1 MPLAKM
7 DRSLVKKMRA
17 VKALILDVDGVLTD
31 GRIIFDDDGREL
43 KFFHVRDGH
52 GLKMLMRAGIEVIF
66 LTGRTSRVV
75 EHRAKDLGV
84 ESVYQ
89 GARNKIAVFKEVL
102 EEKGLKPGETACMGD
117 DITDVPLFKMAGF
130 SASVA
135 DACEEA
141 LRAADFVT
149 RAGGG
154 KGAVREVCE
163 LILKAQDKWRD
174 ITGKYGL
181 SQ

>member
-1 MPLAKM
+1 MPLAEM
-7 DRSLVKKMRA
+7 DNSLVKKMRA

-52 GLKMLMRAGIEVIF
+52 GIKMLMRAGVEVIV

-75 EHRAKDLGV
+75 EHRAKDLGI

-89 GARNKIAVFKEVL
+89 GAKNKIAVLREIL
-102 EEKGLKPGETACMGD
+102 EQKGLKPEQTACMGD
-117 DITDVPLFKMAGF
+117 DITDVPLLKLAGF
-130 SASVA
+130 SVAVA

-141 LRAADFVT
+141 RNAADFVT
-149 RAGGG
+149 CAGGG
-154 KGAVREVCE
+154 RGAVREVCE
-163 LILKAQDKWRD
+163 LVLKAQGKWRD
-174 ITGKYGL
+174 VTRKYEL
-181 SQ
+181 A

>member
-1 MPLAKM
+1 MTLAKM
-7 DRSLVKKMRA
+7 DNSLVKKLRA
-17 VKALILDVDGVLTD
+17 VKAIILDVDGVLTD
-31 GRIIFDDDGREL
+31 GRIIFDDAGREL

-66 LTGRTSRVV
+66 LTGRTSLVV

-89 GARNKIAVFKEVL
+89 GAKNKIAVLREVL
-102 EEKGLKPGETACMGD
+102 EEKGLKPEQTACMGD
-117 DITDVPLFKMAGF
+117 DITDVPLFRAAGF
-130 SASVA
+130 SAAVA

-141 LRAADFVT
+141 RKAADFVT
-149 RAGGG
+149 RTEGG

-174 ITGKYGL
+174 VTGKYEL
-181 SQ
+181 A

>member
-7 DRSLVKKMRA
+7 DSSLVKKMRG
-17 VKALILDVDGVLTD
+17 VKALVLDVDGVLTD

-52 GLKMLMRAGIEVIF
+52 GMKLLMRAGIEVIF

-84 ESVYQ
+84 GAVYQ
-89 GARNKIAVFKEVL
+89 GARDKIAVLGKVL
-102 EEKGLKPGETACMGD
+102 ADRGLKPEQTACMGD
-117 DITDVPLFKMAGF
+117 DITDIPLFRVAGF
-130 SASVA
+130 SAAVA

-141 LRAADFVT
+141 RKAADFVT
-149 RAGGG
+149 RSGGG
-154 KGAVREVCE
+154 RGAVREVCE
-163 LILKAQDKWRD
+163 LILKAQDKWREV
-174 ITGKYGL
+174 TGKYEL
-181 SQ
+181 P

>member
-1 MPLAKM
+1 MTDDSSARKM
-7 DRSLVKKMRA
+7 KGI
-17 VKALILDVDGVLTD
+17 KALVLDVDGVLTD

-75 EHRAKDLGV
+75 EHRAKDLGI

-89 GARNKIAVFKEVL
+89 GAKDKIAVLREIL
-102 EEKGLKPGETACMGD
+102 EDRGLTTEQAACMGD
-117 DITDVPLFKMAGF
+117 DITDVPLFRVAGF
-130 SASVA
+130 SAAVA

-141 LRAADFVT
+141 RKAADFIT
-149 RAGGG
+149 RARGG
-154 KGAVREVCE
+154 KGAVREICE
-163 LILKAQDKWRD
+163 LILKAQGKWLDVTR
-174 ITGKYGL
+174 KYEL
-181 SQ
+181 A